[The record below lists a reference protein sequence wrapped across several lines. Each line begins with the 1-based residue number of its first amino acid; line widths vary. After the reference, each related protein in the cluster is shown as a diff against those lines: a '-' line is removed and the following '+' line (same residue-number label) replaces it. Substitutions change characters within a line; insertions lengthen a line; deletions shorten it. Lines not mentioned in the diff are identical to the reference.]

1 MLSTFSVNQHCITV
15 KYYINMIKRGGII
28 MSMWTHAEFLL
39 GRKSRC
45 IHNIHNYFY
54 IFFLSKS
61 ITVRLKK
68 FNKKK
73 KNS

>member
-1 MLSTFSVNQHCITV
+1 
-15 KYYINMIKRGGII
+15 MIKRGGII

-45 IHNIHNYFY
+45 THNIRVITIFT
-54 IFFLSKS
+54 FFLSKS

-68 FNKKK
+68 N
-73 KNS
+73 